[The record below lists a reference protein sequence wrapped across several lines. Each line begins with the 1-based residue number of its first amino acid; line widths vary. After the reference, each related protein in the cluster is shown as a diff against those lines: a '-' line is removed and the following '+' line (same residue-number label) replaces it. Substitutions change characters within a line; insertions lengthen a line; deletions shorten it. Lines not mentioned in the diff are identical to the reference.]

1 MKNKIPLRRKT
12 PLTARQPMRRKSLSA
27 KPREKKTRKEVSK
40 RHRETRFRSPTY
52 RRWVR
57 SMPCCVCLCDATDAH
72 HVIGLGWGLSGMGM
86 TAPDSFVMPACRECH
101 GDIHREPEL
110 QRHQPDWLLQI
121 IGYGLRQFPT
131 GEIHDALLDARAII
145 QSKQECQP

>member
-1 MKNKIPLRRKT
+1 
-12 PLTARQPMRRKSLSA
+12 MRRSELKG
-27 KPREKKTRKEVSK
+27 KTDA
-40 RHRETRFRSPTY
+40 RFRSPAY
-52 RRWVR
+52 LRWVR
-57 SMPCCVCLCDATDAH
+57 SMPCCVCLRDATDAH

-86 TAPDSFVMPACRECH
+86 TAPDSFVMPCCRECH

-131 GEIHDALLDARAII
+131 GEIHDALIEARAFI
-145 QSKQECQP
+145 QSKQEVGA